1 MTSLTMSKK
10 RFFFKK
16 AKMSLS
22 TKAYNELNS
31 HGIGMGMGLGM
42 GVGMGMGM
50 GMGKGNGNGLQMV

>member
-1 MTSLTMSKK
+1 
-10 RFFFKK
+10 
-16 AKMSLS
+16 MSLS

-50 GMGKGNGNGLQMV
+50 GMGMGKGNGNGLQMVWPKIKDQNGTIPV

>member
-1 MTSLTMSKK
+1 
-10 RFFFKK
+10 
-16 AKMSLS
+16 MSLS

-50 GMGKGNGNGLQMV
+50 GKGNGNGLQMVWPKIKDQNGTIPV

>member
-1 MTSLTMSKK
+1 MKAKLALQCP
-10 RFFFKK
+10 K

-42 GVGMGMGM
+42 GMGMGVGMGMGM
-50 GMGKGNGNGLQMV
+50 GKENGNGLQMV